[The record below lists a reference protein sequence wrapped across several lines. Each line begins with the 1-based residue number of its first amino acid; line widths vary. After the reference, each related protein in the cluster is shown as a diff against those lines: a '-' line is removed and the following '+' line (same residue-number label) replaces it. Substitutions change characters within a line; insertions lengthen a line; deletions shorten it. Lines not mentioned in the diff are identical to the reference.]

1 MGFWDRLAKVSY
13 VEDINPSTNYGSNTY
28 FYVGWGDGSFFD
40 EGYLQFDTPPFGSS
54 SVVSSKLYLYRQGG
68 TTVDTLRIRRITSSW
83 VESSVTYNTRPS
95 YTDTNVTSYSMG
107 SGLGWEEIDI
117 TQLTKDI
124 LDNTNYGL
132 RLTNYA
138 VEVDPPWNFRSDNY
152 ATTSYRPYVVIATGD
167 KYVDI
172 ATGNDSNDGDV
183 WEYPY
188 LTVKKGI
195 DNVASGKINYIA
207 FGDYSAQAAID
218 LNKDLELK
226 CELNGG
232 GGTGTVTLP
241 VTT

>member
-13 VEDINPSTNYGSNTY
+13 VDDVNPTTNFGTNTY
-28 FYVGWGDGSFFD
+28 FYVGYSDESFLMY
-40 EGYLQFDTPPFGSS
+40 GYLEFDTPSFGSS
-54 SVVSSKLYLYRQGG
+54 DVISSKLYLYRQAG
-68 TTVDTLRIRRITSSW
+68 TVSENLMLRRVTSSW
-83 VESSVTYNTRPS
+83 TESGITYNSQPS
-95 YTDTNVTSYSMG
+95 NTTTNQVTYSMG
-107 SGLGWEEIDI
+107 TGLGWKEIDI

-124 LDNTNYGL
+124 LDDTNYGL
-132 RLTNYA
+132 RLGPA
-138 VEVDPPWNFRSDNY
+138 AEVDPVWNIRSDDY
-152 ATTSYRPYVVIATGD
+152 ATTSYRPYVVIATGA

-172 ATGNDSNDGDV
+172 ATGSDSNSGDV

-195 DNVASGKINYIA
+195 DNVASGKINHLA

-226 CELNGG
+226 CEQNGG

-241 VTT
+241 ITT